1 VSGKATIMN
10 QIHSDN
16 SKDKSLLIKMTMNTV
31 EYTEPQERKKSK
43 VETILESGYK
53 WMLRTIA
60 IPHDHRSILS
70 KLQSMNR
77 A

>member
-1 VSGKATIMN
+1 
-10 QIHSDN
+10 
-16 SKDKSLLIKMTMNTV
+16 MNTV

-43 VETILESGYK
+43 VETMLENGYK

-60 IPHDHRSILS
+60 IPHDHRTILS